1 MKKSL
6 FILMLML
13 VSAMTFA
20 QDNGNGRNKGQR
32 PRFNQQEFRQ
42 RTQDFIT
49 KEANLTADEAKV
61 FFPVY
66 HEFKDKQRKIHF
78 SIHKLKMNAPAT
90 DNEKAYEELLMN
102 IARLNSE
109 LTGLDS
115 VYYKKFCKLISAKK
129 FYKILSI
136 EDRMHR
142 KILENYNRGRGQRN
156 KQKQ

>member
-1 MKKSL
+1 MKRIS
-6 FILMLML
+6 FILAFVL
-13 VSAMTFA
+13 VCIMTFA
-20 QDNGNGRNKGQR
+20 QNNANGHNNSQR
-32 PRFNQQEFRQ
+32 PRFNKQEFRQ

-49 KEANLTADEAKV
+49 KEANLTADEAKA
-61 FFPVY
+61 FFPIY
-66 HEFKDKQRKIHF
+66 NEYKDKQRQIHF

-156 KQKQ
+156 KQK